1 MLHRKATQLARNPV
15 YHSKTKHIEIDNA
28 LHQKQGCT
36 ILKALPTKI
45 TMESPKTLV
54 LSCWSKLKNFPE
66 IVGSLASLM
75 TLMLD
80 GTALQELP
88 LSIELLS
95 GLDLLN
101 LNDCNNLSRFP
112 STINESLEELDLS
125 GTAVRQPVLSI
136 FLLKN
141 LKEYLFMDAKQK
153 DLQHLGA
160 LKLCE
165 SKFRKINCVHCFKL
179 FNNKDLVVSMLKD
192 YPEKGSNPRPEY
204 LSLVAPG
211 NKIPSGS
218 AIRMTVLGQQ

>member
-1 MLHRKATQLARNPV
+1 
-15 YHSKTKHIEIDNA
+15 
-28 LHQKQGCT
+28 
-36 ILKALPTKI
+36 
-45 TMESPKTLV
+45 MESPKTLV
-54 LSCWSKLKNFPE
+54 LSCCSKLKKFPE
-66 IVGSLASLM
+66 IVGSMASLM
-75 TLMLD
+75 TLILD

-112 STINESLEELDLS
+112 STINGLKSLKDLYLFGFSNLGYVPKNLMKIESLEELDLS
-125 GTAVRQPVLSI
+125 GTAVRQTVLSI

-153 DLQHLGA
+153 DQHLGA

-192 YPEKGSNPRPEY
+192 CPEKGSNPRPEY